1 MPSEIVDR
9 AELGQRLYVLRKARR
24 WSLDTVQA
32 RIGIAPSTLSRWER
46 GVGRH
51 YPELEHLAELAALY
65 DVTVAELLAVDWP
78 TRARFNPQTQ
88 RPAA

>member
-1 MPSEIVDR
+1 MSPQIVDR

-24 WSLDTVQA
+24 WSLDEVRD
-32 RIGIAPSTLSRWER
+32 RIGLAPSTLSRWER

-51 YPELEHLAELAALY
+51 YPELEHLAALAALY

-78 TRARFNPQTQ
+78 MRARVNVQTQ
-88 RPAA
+88 RRAA